1 MRVGRLAPIALA
13 MLALGG
19 CMLNPPPEWLGP
31 PPQKMIGNA
40 ACMPPGRVLVVA
52 RLPNDGNRSTAE
64 AATASLVSVLR
75 ASSDVVSASELEAE
89 AASMALGAWASGMV
103 ARLQGGG
110 GRPTPEEARILFERF
125 RITTL
130 IVSDLSEYDQVWGR
144 DGKFTRATIDG
155 QAVDLVADIPL
166 WRVRGRAEVDEMRGR
181 SFEFA
186 MEQAVQQLADGICH
200 QPKPFN
206 GFKLL
211 EIQRYWRR

>member
-13 MLALGG
+13 VLALSA
-19 CMLNPPPEWLGP
+19 CTMNPPYWLHKP
-31 PPQKMIGNA
+31 PPKIVGNA
-40 ACMPPGRVLVVA
+40 SCMPPGRVLVVA
-52 RLPNDGNRSTAE
+52 RIPNEGNRSTAE

-75 ASSDVVSASELEAE
+75 ASSDVVSASELSAE
-89 AASMALGAWASGMV
+89 AASMALGFWASGIMS
-103 ARLQGGG
+103 RLQGGG
-110 GRPTPEEARILFERF
+110 RLTPEEARTLYDRF

-181 SFEFA
+181 SFGYA
-186 MEQAVQQLADGICH
+186 MEQAVQQLADGICK
-200 QPKPFN
+200 QPRSFD
-206 GFKLL
+206 LTD
-211 EIQRYWRR
+211 IWRYWRR